1 VLGEFDGIGEQVEQ
15 HLAQTQESLRHA
27 VGRLSAIC
35 SCRVSFWQRPVPAS
49 IPGIRRAGGENRL
62 DPEHA
67 GIHFRVIEDVVDD
80 AQSRWPEWMIL
91 SKMPRAL
98 LSSLSAR
105 LPMCAR
111 PSMPC
116 SARTDLMTH
125 VGQEFALHPGQALR
139 FVACRL
145 ESSRS
150 CFDQVFEMVPVL
162 FEFGSHRLALGN
174 IGDETMPQ
182 RFALPTLSG
191 AQ

>member
-1 VLGEFDGIGEQVEQ
+1 VNRG
-15 HLAQTQESLRHA
+15 
-27 VGRLSAIC
+27 
-35 SCRVSFWQRPVPAS
+35 
-49 IPGIRRAGGENRL
+49 RL

-80 AQSRWPEWMIL
+80 AQEQVAGMDDLVEDASGL
-91 SKMPRAL
+91 AVVAL
-98 LSSLSAR
+98 GTFADVR
-105 LPMCAR
+105 QAEHAVQR
-111 PSMPC
+111 
-116 SARTDLMTH
+116 RTDLVTH

-182 RFALPTLSG
+182 RFTFTDAFGCAVSISHLLLPSG
-191 AQ
+191 SMMR